1 MRFAKHTSGDV
12 SRFVRIKR
20 RGTKNCRIVSLDTGE
35 EQLVPKSELV
45 ECSAAEAGVETEP
58 AAKPA
63 EENGHVEQEADAA
76 TASRDELSGE
86 ELCRMMRNYQT
97 TIKDVAARLEVP
109 EQQVRDARRDGLHD
123 AQQIEVWTAAIV
135 GEETSVAAA

>member
-35 EQLVPKSELV
+35 EQLVPKAELV

-58 AAKPA
+58 VA
-63 EENGHVEQEADAA
+63 EHANVEQDANA
-76 TASRDELSGE
+76 STASHDELSGE
-86 ELCRMMRNYQT
+86 ELCRLMRNYQT
-97 TIKDVAARLEVP
+97 TIKDVAGRLEIS

-123 AQQIEVWTAAIV
+123 SEQIEAWTAAIV
-135 GEETSVAAA
+135 GAEQPVAAA